1 MRRDDL
7 CPRDWSGI
15 VQPMPKLNTG
25 KPEISMAPLVD
36 IVFLLLIFFMV
47 TTVFPDNDGL
57 LIEKPSSENGAAL
70 SDEQIVITL
79 DQQGSAYIENQPVT
93 TDDIERLLKAELAI
107 KPQLAV
113 TVHADR
119 RATTESLINIID
131 AAKAGGARQLGI
143 ATDEK

>member
-1 MRRDDL
+1 MNTDDL
-7 CPRDWSGI
+7 CPL
-15 VQPMPKLNTG
+15 PTLNTG

-47 TTVFPDNDGL
+47 TTVFPEDDGL
-57 LIEKPSSENGAAL
+57 VIEKPSSENATAL
-70 SDEQIVITL
+70 SDEQIIIKL
-79 DQQGSAYIENQPVT
+79 DHQGAVYLDDRPVT
-93 TDDIERLLKAELAI
+93 MDDVTRVLTFELAK
-107 KPQLAV
+107 KPQMMV

-119 RATTESLINIID
+119 RATTEALIKVID